1 MWLPLCINSAQVA
14 RDTVPVDT
22 NVDES
27 TLKSTSM
34 VLVSVELQKNLQP
47 VNVDK
52 IRTVPKVSIKMN
64 RALKNPFFFT
74 KSRLM
79 DFYVTS

>member
-1 MWLPLCINSAQVA
+1 MA

-34 VLVSVELQKNLQP
+34 VLVSVELQKKPQP

-64 RALKNPFFFT
+64 RAFKNPIFFFT

>member
-1 MWLPLCINSAQVA
+1 MA

-34 VLVSVELQKNLQP
+34 VLVSVELPKKKKKP

-64 RALKNPFFFT
+64 RAFKNPIFFFP
-74 KSRLM
+74 SPA
-79 DFYVTS
+79 

>member
-1 MWLPLCINSAQVA
+1 MA

-34 VLVSVELQKNLQP
+34 VLVSVELQKKKP

-64 RALKNPFFFT
+64 RVFKNPIFFLP
-74 KSRLM
+74 SPA
-79 DFYVTS
+79 

>member
-1 MWLPLCINSAQVA
+1 MA
-14 RDTVPVDT
+14 RDSVRVD
-22 NVDES
+22 NSVDES

-34 VLVSVELQKNLQP
+34 VLVSVELQKKTQP

-64 RALKNPFFFT
+64 RALKNPFFFFT

>member
-1 MWLPLCINSAQVA
+1 MITSLYKLDSA

-34 VLVSVELQKNLQP
+34 VLVSVELQKKTQP

-64 RALKNPFFFT
+64 RALKNPFFFLP
-74 KSRLM
+74 SPA
-79 DFYVTS
+79 

>member
-1 MWLPLCINSAQVA
+1 MA
-14 RDTVPVDT
+14 RDIVPVDT

-34 VLVSVELQKNLQP
+34 VLVSVELPTKKKP

-64 RALKNPFFFT
+64 RALKNPFLFFFT

>member
-1 MWLPLCINSAQVA
+1 MA

-34 VLVSVELQKNLQP
+34 VLVSVELQKKKNKQP

-64 RALKNPFFFT
+64 RALKNPFFFFT